1 MSGDTPLIVLTIIA
15 GIGVVALAG
24 VLWVAI
30 TWRRERQKA
39 RLERGF
45 ERARKVEKS
54 GSGIQGTPYSVY
66 GSSSWS
72 DDTRPGR

>member
-1 MSGDTPLIVLTIIA
+1 MSGDTPLIVFAIIA
-15 GIGVVALAG
+15 AIGLVALAG
-24 VLWVAI
+24 VLWVAT
-30 TWRRERQKA
+30 TWRRERQRA

-66 GSSSWS
+66 GSSSCS
-72 DDTRPGR
+72 DGTRPKR